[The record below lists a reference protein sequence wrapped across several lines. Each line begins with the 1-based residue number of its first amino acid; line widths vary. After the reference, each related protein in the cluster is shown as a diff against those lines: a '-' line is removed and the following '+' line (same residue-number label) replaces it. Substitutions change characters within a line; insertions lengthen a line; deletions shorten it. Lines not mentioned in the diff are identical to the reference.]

1 MVVVPKCT
9 FDVVNDRRQTC
20 TMGRVARRM
29 RSGMRNAWPRGRA
42 AVCTCERDESL
53 PIVCNCNYFWPLQPF
68 SITVFSPLA
77 TRTNPDRNVLQNGS
91 LPRFPI
97 SLTMSLSD
105 MPPEP
110 FKPEQLAWL
119 QATLPPP
126 PMAVPTGLGASALAG
141 TDPSLSASSAP
152 SPGEYAGGVAVPVC
166 SPRRVGVK
174 CVV

>member
-29 RSGMRNAWPRGRA
+29 RSGMRNAWPRGPA

-97 SLTMSLSD
+97 SHTSTPTLPASADHVPIRHAPRAVQTRATSMAASD
-105 MPPEP
+105 TTAAPHGCAHRAGRLCLGWHGP
-110 FKPEQLAWL
+110 FIVGILCTLAW
-119 QATLPPP
+119 
-126 PMAVPTGLGASALAG
+126 
-141 TDPSLSASSAP
+141 
-152 SPGEYAGGVAVPVC
+152 
-166 SPRRVGVK
+166 
-174 CVV
+174 